1 MFGDLTPVP
10 QSDRERAQD
19 QHVERTLH
27 QIQALGSFAHG
38 MGAAL
43 ISRLIASVLY
53 EVVARDPFT
62 MSAVAMVVLVAAA
75 CACWVPAR
83 RATRID
89 PLTALRFE

>member
-1 MFGDLTPVP
+1 
-10 QSDRERAQD
+10 
-19 QHVERTLH
+19 
-27 QIQALGSFAHG
+27 